1 MPGLLLAAAPGMAK
15 LAPGAEEAAKAVV
28 SAGIPLR
35 GAMGRK
41 WDIAMAAVF
50 LACHGSAFMSGD
62 VLVVDGANW
71 MWRPQLV
78 PREGVSRVSRS
89 VEGKSR
95 GVGIAGG
102 AGAAAPRSK
111 L

>member
-1 MPGLLLAAAPGMAK
+1 MAK

-28 SAGIPLR
+28 SASIPLR

-50 LACHGSAFMSGD
+50 LSSQGAGFISGD
-62 VLVVDGANW
+62 VMVVDGANW

-95 GVGIAGG
+95 GVGIAGSG
-102 AGAAAPRSK
+102 GGPRSK